1 MQSQATRT
9 VERVGKRIAEA
20 SGLKGCKWEFIVVRD
35 DNMNAFVL
43 PGGKV
48 NESKSLVTRHFICAF
63 GGASI
68 LSVTFLRFSV

>member
-1 MQSQATRT
+1 ATRT

-20 SGLKGCKWEFIVVRD
+20 SGLKGCTWEFIVVRD

-48 NESKSLVTRHFICAF
+48 
-63 GGASI
+63 
-68 LSVTFLRFSV
+68 

>member
-35 DNMNAFVL
+35 DTMNAFVL

-48 NESKSLVTRHFICAF
+48 IESNPTPIPELLTRHELFV
-63 GGASI
+63 
-68 LSVTFLRFSV
+68 L